1 LRRPLS
7 AERAYPNP
15 TCFLLCA
22 GSTEVLCCQAL
33 PFAPISATIRFTIME
48 TLIALF
54 GSQTKVKLLRQ
65 FLFNG
70 STPFLP
76 RELAYRSKSAP
87 TAVRKELGVLAK
99 AGIIKRKQVLKSI
112 EARQGDKIIFKK
124 LRGEGYILD
133 DKFPYLEPLKN
144 LLTVASLHADESLA
158 RRFTNAGRIKLFVA
172 AGVFIQNWDSR
183 VDLLIVGEELNL
195 NKIETVIKAIESEI
209 GKEIAYSAFEVQD
222 FEYRLGIHDR
232 LVRDILD
239 YPHITLLDRLG
250 VEMNQ

>member
-1 LRRPLS
+1 
-7 AERAYPNP
+7 
-15 TCFLLCA
+15 
-22 GSTEVLCCQAL
+22 
-33 PFAPISATIRFTIME
+33 ME
-48 TLIALF
+48 TLTALF

-65 FLFNG
+65 FLFNTT
-70 STPFLP
+70 TPFLP
-76 RELAYRSKSAP
+76 KELAYRTKCAP
-87 TAVRKELGVLAK
+87 TAVRKELGVLSR

-112 EARQGDKIIFKK
+112 EDRQGDKIVFKK

-158 RRFTNAGRIKLFVA
+158 KRFTNAGRIKLFIA
-172 AGVFIQNWDSR
+172 AGVFIQNWESR

-195 NKIETVIKAIESEI
+195 DKMEAVIKSIESEI

-239 YPHITLLDRLG
+239 YPHITLLDRIG
-250 VEMNQ
+250 IETRQQ